1 MVLISSETWYPRR
14 WISIED
20 GIISSVRPS
29 SSQRHKTL
37 QTNMEYIFPTVQHAV
52 QLLPMDARITP
63 PPDQKNVVYSTMF
76 GAPPSESSEA
86 MSEATQSSDGSTPS
100 GPSGKGRNERRSSG
114 PARGR
119 QADTTQDHSSSA
131 SLVFSP
137 RPYESMYAERAYLT
151 SSLQLQTS
159 RAADLIR
166 KYSLAEARHQHLE
179 AGKERRRLR
188 KHLRFLRSKII
199 EAAEQQKTVYSRLG
213 ELHVEI
219 QSRETW
225 ILSGYQG
232 SSFVDITI
240 PESPLVYSTMSSYDL
255 STPTTPLDATS
266 PAFVPR
272 AYFGDDVLYPL
283 DPSPCQKEPK
293 AAGRSLDTV
302 VEESD
307 ELLPNP
313 EFSDISYECG
323 NGEVDMEMNDADS
336 ESAWLDDC
344 FKATRSRR
352 LSLPYIQTA
361 WPET

>member
-1 MVLISSETWYPRR
+1 MKQGAHVVGYLSKTESFYLSDHLQVKDTNN
-14 WISIED
+14 
-20 GIISSVRPS
+20 
-29 SSQRHKTL
+29 TL

-52 QLLPMDARITP
+52 QLLPMDPRITP
-63 PPDQKNVVYSTMF
+63 PPDQKNAVYSTIF

-114 PARGR
+114 PTRGR
-119 QADTTQDHSSSA
+119 QADTTQHHSSSA

-137 RPYESMYAERAYLT
+137 RPYKTMYAERAYLT

-159 RAADLIR
+159 RSADLIR
-166 KYSLAEARHQHLE
+166 KYSFAEARHQHLE

-188 KHLRFLRSKII
+188 KHLRFLRSKMI

-219 QSRETW
+219 QSREAW

-232 SSFVDITI
+232 SSFMDITI
-240 PESPLVYSTMSSYDL
+240 PESPSVYSTMSSYDL

-266 PAFVPR
+266 PAFVPQG
-272 AYFGDDVLYPL
+272 YFGDDVMYPL
-283 DPSPCQKEPK
+283 DPLPCQKEPK
-293 AAGRSLDTV
+293 GASRSLDTV

-307 ELLPNP
+307 ELLPKP
-313 EFSDISYECG
+313 ELNDISSECG
-323 NGEVDMEMNDADS
+323 NGEVDVEMNDTDS

-344 FKATRSRR
+344 FKVTRSRR